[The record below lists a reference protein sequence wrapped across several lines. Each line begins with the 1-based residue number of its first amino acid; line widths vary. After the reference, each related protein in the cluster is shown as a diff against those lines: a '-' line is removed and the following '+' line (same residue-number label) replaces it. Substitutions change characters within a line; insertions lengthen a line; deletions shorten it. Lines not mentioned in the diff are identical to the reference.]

1 MHLELFQKFQIFYW
15 SVNSRLP
22 RNKPMYI
29 FYLMTHFY
37 DSLED
42 NLMHYLMI
50 KLMARLGDTVVDK
63 VAHVILLT
71 PFVTPLSPW
80 CHIKY
85 VTS

>member
-1 MHLELFQKFQIFYW
+1 MHLELFQNFQIFYW
-15 SVNSRLP
+15 SVNLWLL
-22 RNKPMYI
+22 RNKPMCI
-29 FYLMTHFY
+29 FYVMTHFY